1 MPHPLL
7 ESDICEC
14 SHKGKVIFPSSHK
27 NFLLVTEAGIL
38 TPSDLSKA
46 KIIGCTNPIIK
57 GGPCTKLVSIPE
69 SITTNL
75 LIIENE
81 KAVLAECISQVL
93 TDKGSPIFL
102 QGEPKAKGIL
112 EIERDSIQETKQ
124 HIQDSNSF
132 YPYHSS
138 YPHLASKDKNAGV
151 KELREGEEENQ
162 KEEEN
167 LKEIIFPLKVKPL
180 NDKGLPYDWS
190 IKNPTDIKA
199 TQTIYGRNR
208 QGGKRKHAGRDL
220 YTDFF
225 ERNVKNPKSN
235 IEIIAIANGGDS

>member
-1 MPHPLL
+1 MRQF
-7 ESDICEC
+7 IN
-14 SHKGKVIFPSSHK
+14 G
-27 NFLLVTEAGIL
+27 
-38 TPSDLSKA
+38 
-46 KIIGCTNPIIK
+46 
-57 GGPCTKLVSIPE
+57 
-69 SITTNL
+69 
-75 LIIENE
+75 ENE

-162 KEEEN
+162 KEN
-167 LKEIIFPLKVKPL
+167 NILIDTL
-180 NDKGLPYDWS
+180 S
-190 IKNPTDIKA
+190 T
-199 TQTIYGRNR
+199 TI
-208 QGGKRKHAGRDL
+208 
-220 YTDFF
+220 
-225 ERNVKNPKSN
+225 V
-235 IEIIAIANGGDS
+235 